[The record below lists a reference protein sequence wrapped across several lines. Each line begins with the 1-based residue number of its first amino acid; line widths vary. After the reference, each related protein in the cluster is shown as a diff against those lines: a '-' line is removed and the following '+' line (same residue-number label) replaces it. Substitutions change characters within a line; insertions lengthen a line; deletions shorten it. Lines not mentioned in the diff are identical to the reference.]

1 MNHIA
6 KTLLNVM
13 RIEVLLGIGLVAW
26 VFSLE
31 ARSAPEPNSG
41 QLWTARSLRRRWIEY
56 SASNAKPPPKY
67 PAAVVS

>member
-31 ARSAPEPNSG
+31 ARAEYMTGGFLAGLCASVG
-41 QLWTARSLRRRWIEY
+41 DDTAD
-56 SASNAKPPPKY
+56 AAK
-67 PAAVVS
+67 A